1 MEQVK
6 RAAKGTLMA
15 IGLFVL
21 AQVPQIFLLMMK
33 KSLVSDI
40 VTALIFIVVTGLFI
54 FIAKKR
60 GYFSKNEE
68 RFSGRNI
75 GIVFAG
81 FILMRILAV
90 VFTLIM
96 QETTKND
103 QVIQEFTANISTIN
117 LFLLLCVGAPVMEEI
132 IFRGVIINELFR
144 RKDNQPISLKMEI
157 IGLVVSSIAF
167 GSIHLS
173 SDIISFLLYVTLG
186 ATMGTV
192 YLLTKSLECSIA
204 VHFLNNFL
212 PFLVLAFTK

>member
-1 MEQVK
+1 MEQMT
-6 RAAKGTLMA
+6 RAAKGIVMA

-21 AQVPQIFLLMMK
+21 SQVPQIFLFMK
-33 KSLVSDI
+33 KPLFSDGVISLVFVI
-40 VTALIFIVVTGLFI
+40 VIGLFL

-68 RFSGRNI
+68 GFSGKNI

-103 QVIQEFTANISTIN
+103 QVIQDFTANVSTIN
-117 LFLLLCVGAPVMEEI
+117 LFLMLCVGAPIMEEI

-157 IGLVVSSIAF
+157 LGLVVSSVAF

-173 SDIISFLLYVTLG
+173 SNFISVLLYVTLG
-186 ATMGTV
+186 ATMGAV
-192 YLLTKSLECSIA
+192 YLLTKSLKCSIA